1 MTITKTELFKS
12 KSHCNDRILRK
23 TSENLL
29 NKKGI
34 NRRNLS
40 FRIRIQMK
48 LIKES
53 LERRNH
59 RRNIRKITVKM
70 KAIIISINKDRH
82 LLQIPNRTNRVN
94 LLSKILNLTISNRYN
109 KITFQETLSLKR
121 SRQ

>member
-1 MTITKTELFKS
+1 MCLPNKAMTITKTELFKS

-23 TSENLL
+23 ILENLS
-29 NKKGI
+29 NKKEI
-34 NRRNLS
+34 NRRSLS

-53 LERRNH
+53 SERRNH
-59 RRNIRKITVKM
+59 RRNIRKIIVKM
-70 KAIIISINKDRH
+70 KARIISTNKDRP

-109 KITFQETLSLKR
+109 KIIFRET
-121 SRQ
+121 

>member
-1 MTITKTELFKS
+1 VCLPNKAMTITKTELFKS

-23 TSENLL
+23 ILENLS
-29 NKKGI
+29 NKKEI
-34 NRRNLS
+34 NRRSLS

-53 LERRNH
+53 SERRNH
-59 RRNIRKITVKM
+59 RRNIRKIIVKM
-70 KAIIISINKDRH
+70 KARIISTNKDRP

-109 KITFQETLSLKR
+109 KIIFRET
-121 SRQ
+121 